1 MKRIESNTKTRET
14 FRPLKKDPMEN
25 RPTFDRFPEQILF
38 PMTLYRMK

>member
-14 FRPLKKDPMEN
+14 FRHLKKDPMEN

-38 PMTLYRMK
+38 PMNLYRMK

>member
-1 MKRIESNTKTRET
+1 MKRIEPKTNARET
-14 FRPLKKDPMEN
+14 YRPLKKDPMEN

>member
-1 MKRIESNTKTRET
+1 MKRIEPKTNQRET
-14 FRPLKKDPMEN
+14 DRPLKKDPMEN

>member
-1 MKRIESNTKTRET
+1 MKRIESNTKTREP

-38 PMTLYRMK
+38 PMNLYRMK

>member
-1 MKRIESNTKTRET
+1 MKRMESNTKTRET
-14 FRPLKKDPMEN
+14 YRPLKKDPMEN